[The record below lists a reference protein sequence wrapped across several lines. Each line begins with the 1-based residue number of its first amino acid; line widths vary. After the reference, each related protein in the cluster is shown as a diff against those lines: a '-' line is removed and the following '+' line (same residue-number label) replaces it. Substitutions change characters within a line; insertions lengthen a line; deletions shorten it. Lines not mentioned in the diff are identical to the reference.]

1 MAQRGTKKKPASLTA
16 INGGKMHVRVG
27 AQMPESPPQWLLD
40 DMDASGSPMLPAAIR
55 FWQEYAPKLNARGI
69 TDDLHLPKFAMLC
82 MAWAGW
88 LADPTDYKI
97 INPARGLAAEF
108 AMDPAS
114 SAKLG
119 MTDDGKSPLA
129 KMLEA
134 QGL

>member
-1 MAQRGTKKKPASLTA
+1 MAQRGSKTKPAALKA
-16 INGGKMHVRVG
+16 INGGRQHVRVG
-27 AQMPESPPQWLLD
+27 GKMPETPPQWLMD
-40 DMDASGSPMLPAAIR
+40 DMEASGSPMLPSAVR
-55 FWQEYAPKLNARGI
+55 FWTEYAPKLNARGI
-69 TDDLHLPKFAMLC
+69 TDELHLPKFAMLC

-88 LADPTDYKI
+88 LAAPTDYKI

-114 SAKLG
+114 SSKLNL
-119 MTDDGKSPLA
+119 TDDGKSPLA